1 MSRERLAA
9 RVIGRV
15 QGVGFRWW
23 ARRQADELDLV
34 GWVMNADDER
44 SVELVA
50 EGDPA
55 ALSEL
60 ERRLAQGPPGAR
72 VEQVD
77 ARRVAASGEY
87 DSFGIVRS

>member
-23 ARRQADELDLV
+23 ARRQAEELGLA
-34 GWVMNADDER
+34 GWVMYADDER

-50 EGDPA
+50 EGDPD

-60 ERRLAQGPPGAR
+60 ERRLYQGPPGAHVQE
-72 VEQVD
+72 VEV
-77 ARRVAASGEY
+77 RHLAASGEY
-87 DSFGIVRS
+87 DGFGIVRS

>member
-1 MSRERLAA
+1 MSPERLSA

-23 ARRQADELDLV
+23 ASRQAAELDLV
-34 GWVMNADDER
+34 GWVMNANDER

-50 EGDPA
+50 EGDPES
-55 ALSEL
+55 LSEL

-77 ARRVAASGEY
+77 ARRLAASGEY